1 VTGGVNNT
9 WQRTLFD
16 QRSGT
21 WALSDSP
28 FGPYGNDT
36 QSYIRLGHPLDL
48 ASKHFCWMDVWANRD
63 FGPDAV
69 LAVETAADTGG
80 WVPIAGLAGSSD
92 GYEKWQVDLSS
103 IEGHSAGWLTFVF
116 FSDEADQHEGIVMDD
131 LEISCVPP
139 VESYTGAKE
148 DYDIWDGTSFAAP
161 LVSGVAVLMLSVEPT
176 LSADELKR
184 RLVTSADPLPSL
196 AGKTVSGGRL
206 NAAKA
211 LGVTAPAA
219 AAPAGAAPAR
229 RARLTAAALAPVL
242 KRLARAL
249 RRLRIRTILK
259 HDGITFGTLDARL
272 PGRLTVELT
281 SGKRTIA
288 KGSCSLDGPRRCT
301 LRAKL
306 TRAGRA
312 LLRRARRA
320 RVTLTLRLKPRSAP
334 ALTRRA
340 TVVLRR

>member
-1 VTGGVNNT
+1 
-9 WQRTLFD
+9 
-16 QRSGT
+16 
-21 WALSDSP
+21 
-28 FGPYGNDT
+28 
-36 QSYIRLGHPLDL
+36 
-48 ASKHFCWMDVWANRD
+48 M
-63 FGPDAV
+63 
-69 LAVETAADTGG
+69 
-80 WVPIAGLAGSSD
+80 
-92 GYEKWQVDLSS
+92 
-103 IEGHSAGWLTFVF
+103 
-116 FSDEADQHEGIVMDD
+116 FSDEVDQHEGIVMDD
-131 LEISCVPP
+131 LEIVCQPP
-139 VESYTGAKE
+139 VETYTGAKE

-161 LVSGVAVLMLSVEPT
+161 LVSGVAVLMLSVDPT

-184 RLVTSADPLPSL
+184 RLLSSADPLPSL

-211 LGVTAPAA
+211 LGVTAAPTA
-219 AAPAGAAPAR
+219 AAPAGAVPAR
-229 RARLTAAALAPVL
+229 HARLTAAVLAPAL
-242 KRLARAL
+242 KRLAKAL

-259 HDGITFGTLDARL
+259 HNGITFGTLDARL
-272 PGRLTVELT
+272 PGGLTVTLT

-301 LRAKL
+301 LRARL

-320 RVTLTLRLKPRSAP
+320 RVTLTVRLKPRSAP